1 MSVFFSRPAASNVGL
16 SVAELRARV
25 AELRA
30 EGMTNGAIGRMLGV
44 PERTVAYH
52 SAKLRAPRVR

>member
-1 MSVFFSRPAASNVGL
+1 MRARL

-52 SAKLRAPRVR
+52 SAKLRAARVR